1 MRAFG
6 QDSQGLPP
14 QMVQQ
19 FLRLLEEVNRI
30 QQILLDETAFLRSRV
45 RELEAGNK
53 PGSVPG
59 ETEGRRP

>member
-1 MRAFG
+1 
-6 QDSQGLPP
+6 
-14 QMVQQ
+14 MVQQ